1 MAPFDGR
8 NDFQD
13 WKIRIECN
21 LTKEKIHKAIF
32 TKIDKSVDD
41 EKLHD
46 MNDSARATILLNLSS
61 TVLRKVSHHRCAK
74 DLWDDLNSLYAA
86 TSEESVYALQD
97 QFMNYQMDSSKDVDA
112 NMDEFNKLLQDL
124 KLAGDDTH
132 EKYAAQILLGA
143 IPESFSE
150 VKSAL
155 KYGGS
160 KVTCNMIVTGLK
172 AKENEL
178 KKLKS
183 KPLHNEIICKQPKR
197 NKGYGNYE
205 PKQHANNVY
214 EDDALADGQN
224 CDIQGKG
231 DICLRFENWSML
243 TLSDVRYVPQ
253 LKFNLLSVSKIADK
267 MLDGSVNSL
276 RFKFEKDSELYF
288 IAPRKGDLYVV
299 HAESVPLPVVNVIQE
314 DKTALWHA
322 RLGHMSNKGL
332 SILHKNGT
340 FGKDKVSAIPFCEPC
355 VMDKHHKIPLP
366 VTVPY
371 PRKHDFP
378 CLSESSPYATP
389 SEVENLENLDNNL
402 FDFMPTPPVAPS
414 EVEDKVE
421 NVTSMPSES
430 ENVTYNEAVK
440 SDESDKWLAAM
451 NCEMKSLHDN
461 NTRIL
466 VKKWEALLDKIPSEF
481 NPADMGT
488 KCLPV
493 AKLLSCKRSLNF
505 DLESLLLP
513 EKMTG
518 EDAAD
523 RCYNFDVAAASV
535 SDGEDVV
542 VLFNRRR
549 RRHLAL
555 VAAGLKRCFAEE
567 ECPCIA
573 AAVVKGRERKPA
585 GASSVTETCCC
596 IAVFSCYWGRET
608 KRKNNSKVVAT
619 IFVEAQVKCY
629 MKQLI
634 SSLEHCHSNGV
645 LHRDIKCSNLLIDNE
660 GILKIA
666 DFGLASFFDPE
677 RKKPMTSRVVT
688 LWYRPPELLLGVTYY
703 SVGVDL

>member
-1 MAPFDGR
+1 MNNLHMALFDGR

-13 WKIRIECN
+13 WKTRIECN

-41 EKLHD
+41 EKMHD

-74 DLWDDLNSLYAA
+74 DLWDYLNSLYTA
-86 TSEESVYALQD
+86 TSEEYVYALQD
-97 QFMNYQMDSSKDVDA
+97 QFMNYQMDVFKDVDA

-132 EKYAAQILLGA
+132 EKYVAQILLGA

-160 KVTCNMIVTGLK
+160 KATCNMIVTGLK

-183 KPLHNEIICKQPKR
+183 KPLHNEIMYINRSNNR
-197 NKGYGNYE
+197 NLPHGFNRPPNPE
-205 PKQHANNVY
+205 NPSV
-214 EDDALADGQN
+214 LAAERHRRDMQLGQN
-224 CDIQGKG
+224 QHQCHAPNYAQNHTFDQK
-231 DICLRFENWSML
+231 
-243 TLSDVRYVPQ
+243 
-253 LKFNLLSVSKIADK
+253 
-267 MLDGSVNSL
+267 
-276 RFKFEKDSELYF
+276 
-288 IAPRKGDLYVV
+288 PRKTCWNCGKPGHFSNRCDLYDV
-299 HAESVPLPVVNVIQE
+299 HVESVPLPVVNVIQE

-332 SILHKNGT
+332 SILHKNGA
-340 FGKDKVSAIPFCEPC
+340 FGKDKVLAIPFCEPC
-355 VMDKHHKIPLP
+355 VMGKHHKIPLP

-371 PRKHDFP
+371 PRKHDFL
-378 CLSESSPYATP
+378 CLSESSPYAAP
-389 SEVENLENLDNNL
+389 SEMENLDNNL
-402 FDFMPTPPVAPS
+402 FDFMPAPPVAPS

-421 NVTSMPSES
+421 NVTHMPSES

-505 DLESLLLP
+505 DLGQILLCELYV
-513 EKMTG
+513 M
-518 EDAAD
+518 
-523 RCYNFDVAAASV
+523 
-535 SDGEDVV
+535 
-542 VLFNRRR
+542 
-549 RRHLAL
+549 
-555 VAAGLKRCFAEE
+555 
-567 ECPCIA
+567 
-573 AAVVKGRERKPA
+573 
-585 GASSVTETCCC
+585 
-596 IAVFSCYWGRET
+596 VF
-608 KRKNNSKVVAT
+608 
-619 IFVEAQVKCY
+619 
-629 MKQLI
+629 
-634 SSLEHCHSNGV
+634 
-645 LHRDIKCSNLLIDNE
+645 
-660 GILKIA
+660 
-666 DFGLASFFDPE
+666 
-677 RKKPMTSRVVT
+677 
-688 LWYRPPELLLGVTYY
+688 
-703 SVGVDL
+703 